1 MEERRNGQK
10 NQDDVNDA
18 KLKKLVAD
26 LDGTNCCL
34 ILCAK
39 KYIGD
44 WLNVQ
49 YNMVTWKR
57 LAAKYFCCFN
67 SDIIMI
73 TPLPPIPTFIEI

>member
-1 MEERRNGQK
+1 MEGGGGGALYKADHLMALMEERRNGQK

-44 WLNVQ
+44 WLNVP

-57 LAAKYFCCFN
+57 LAAK
-67 SDIIMI
+67 
-73 TPLPPIPTFIEI
+73 